1 MVSYG
6 KGLGSRLRV
15 GVRVRIRI
23 RVRVRV
29 GVRVSARVR
38 AEPKALS
45 ERSITCEQDWKNKSD
60 SKNFFVFETCFM
72 TTCFMTTVFF
82 VFLFFL
88 NELRFGTHTPR
99 VLF

>member
-1 MVSYG
+1 MRGAWLVMVSYG

-29 GVRVSARVR
+29 GVRVSVRVR

-45 ERSITCEQDWKNKSD
+45 GQSLANKIGKIKVILWEKQNGD
-60 SKNFFVFETCFM
+60 SGVTFSQ
-72 TTCFMTTVFF
+72 VFF
-82 VFLFFL
+82 LL
-88 NELRFGTHTPR
+88 MRIT
-99 VLF
+99 

>member
-23 RVRVRV
+23 RVSVRV
-29 GVRVSARVR
+29 GVRVSVRVR

-45 ERSITCEQDWKNKSD
+45 GSITCEQDLKEWKGENEMNWKRI
-60 SKNFFVFETCFM
+60 
-72 TTCFMTTVFF
+72 
-82 VFLFFL
+82 FFL
-88 NELRFGTHTPR
+88 HIFNEWNERGRRF
-99 VLF
+99 